1 MNESSQERL
10 LLDTE
15 PVALDRSK
23 YESLIMQTAMSTNCS
38 EEEAWAT
45 VKAHLEEA
53 LAQGQNTG
61 GRRKVVAPA
70 LAKAE
75 EPVARVTPSSDSA
88 GIETTR
94 QVDAPT
100 RAVTMRERRRPEF
113 ERQPDGRLLLKLN
126 GSPVSSVTADDL
138 PHELRIAGQSL
149 MEQLSLGMVTL
160 EGEHPDA
167 ELLRSAAPAGIFD
180 VGFTNDPVRQAAI
193 AAIHQKQYQYPFQRD
208 TVRILPTDFSKTSL
222 FHVASNN
229 TARRYCRDEMLG
241 KVGDSTRIEYRGEE
255 LRHDDEM
262 VFMQLLHVARG
273 KRPFEAMHF
282 NTAHFFR
289 GSRGTG
295 RILGAKDT
303 ASVSESLR
311 RMRAGI
317 LVVTNTTTGKYFT
330 LNVVKDLKGST
341 VDQTVM
347 MDPVVV
353 LLCSSFAAMDTDQLF
368 STSGVARQLFKYIST
383 IPTSVSQLH
392 PIKVTNLFEL
402 CYGTIESLENHYRE
416 SHPGV
421 ADAKVKIAISKKV
434 SDFRRKNLPA
444 ALHSLK
450 DDSVIVDF
458 EIDPTT
464 DKVAITRNP
473 AAAPSVI
480 EGPSQN
486 EAS

>member
-1 MNESSQERL
+1 MNESSQESL
-10 LLDTE
+10 LLDSE
-15 PVALDRSK
+15 PEALDRSK
-23 YESLIMQTAMSTNCS
+23 YKSLILQTAMSSNCS

-61 GRRKVVAPA
+61 SRRKAA
-70 LAKAE
+70 TSLQSKAAD
-75 EPVARVTPSSDSA
+75 PVANKMPAAVIDTPRQDEA
-88 GIETTR
+88 TTR
-94 QVDAPT
+94 P
-100 RAVTMRERRRPEF
+100 VTMRERRRPEF

-167 ELLRSAAPAGIFD
+167 ELLRSAAPAGIFEFD
-180 VGFTNDPVRQAAI
+180 VGFSNDPVRQAAI
-193 AAIHQKQYQYPFQRD
+193 AAIHHKQYQYPFQRD

-229 TARRYCRDEMLG
+229 TPRRYCRDEMLG

-273 KRPFEAMHF
+273 RRPFEPMHF
-282 NTAHFFR
+282 NTSHFFR

-330 LNVVKDLKGST
+330 LSVVKDLKGST

-383 IPTSVSQLH
+383 IPTSISQLH

-480 EGPSQN
+480 EGPAQN